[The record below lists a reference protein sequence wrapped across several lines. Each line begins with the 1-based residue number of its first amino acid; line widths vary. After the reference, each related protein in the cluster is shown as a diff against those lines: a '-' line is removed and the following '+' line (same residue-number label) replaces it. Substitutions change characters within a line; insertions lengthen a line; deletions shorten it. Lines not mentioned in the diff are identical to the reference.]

1 MFVAPTIT
9 CHPSVYPLYS
19 VLYPCLWHYYYLSS
33 FCLST
38 IHSLVIHVCG
48 TYYYMSSFCL
58 STILSVVIHVCGT
71 YYYLSSFCLST
82 ILSVVGATNMDY
94 NTEYNG

>member
-9 CHPSVYPLYS
+9 SHPSVYP
-19 VLYPCLWHYYYLSS
+19 CLWHILLRVILLFTTILSVVVHVSGTYNYLSS

-38 IHSLVIHVCG
+38 ILI
-48 TYYYMSSFCL
+48 
-58 STILSVVIHVCGT
+58 VVIHVCAT

-82 ILSVVGATNMDY
+82 ILNVLIHVCGTHY
-94 NTEYNG
+94 YL